1 MYSYSYTYI
10 HGNFV
15 PLPQGIYYKV
25 WRYFCLL
32 KLERDAIVI
41 YWVETTG
48 ASNHF
53 TMYQTTLHNKELCGL
68 NVNDAEVKEGNNIYI
83 YMCVC

>member
-1 MYSYSYTYI
+1 M
-10 HGNFV
+10 
-15 PLPQGIYYKV
+15 
-25 WRYFCLL
+25 
-32 KLERDAIVI
+32 
-41 YWVETTG
+41 G

-83 YMCVC
+83 YVCVLIYIM